1 MPEGAICLGWSIRE
15 TDVREVEMDVPFGE
29 RFARAIAAKDAP
41 VLLGLLAPKIDFRAM
56 TPGRIWEADSP
67 AQLVDEV
74 ILGKWFEPTD
84 RIDAIEAIENGEV
97 ADRESVRYRFRVTNN
112 DGAFLVEQQAYLAVA
127 DEGITYLRIMC
138 SGYRPIDNT
147 AD

>member
-1 MPEGAICLGWSIRE
+1 
-15 TDVREVEMDVPFGE
+15 MDIPLGE

-41 VLLGLLAPKIDFRAM
+41 ALLRLLDPQIDFRAM
-56 TPGRIWEADSP
+56 TPGRMWEADSP

-74 ILGKWFEPTD
+74 ILGKWFEPSD

-112 DGAFLVEQQAYLAVA
+112 DGSFLVEQQAYLGVA
-127 DEGITYLRIMC
+127 DDRIAFLRVMC
-138 SGYRPIDNT
+138 SGYRPIDKT

>member
-1 MPEGAICLGWSIRE
+1 
-15 TDVREVEMDVPFGE
+15 MDMPFGE

-41 VLLGLLAPKIDFRAM
+41 ALRGLLSPQLDFQAM

-74 ILGKWFEPTD
+74 IFGKWFEPTD

-97 ADRESVRYRFRVTNN
+97 VDRESVRYRFRVSNG
-112 DGAFLVEQQAYLAVA
+112 DGAFLVEQQAYLGVA
-127 DEGITYLRIMC
+127 DDGISWLRIMC
-138 SGYRPIDNT
+138 SGYRPLDKT
-147 AD
+147 TD

>member
-1 MPEGAICLGWSIRE
+1 
-15 TDVREVEMDVPFGE
+15 MDIPLGE

-41 VLLGLLAPKIDFRAM
+41 ALLRLLDPQIDFRAM
-56 TPGRIWEADSP
+56 TPGRMWEADSP

-74 ILGKWFEPTD
+74 ILGKWFEPSD

-112 DGAFLVEQQAYLAVA
+112 DGAFLVEQQAYLGVA
-127 DEGITYLRIMC
+127 DDRIAFLRVMC
-138 SGYRPIDNT
+138 SGYRPIDKT

>member
-1 MPEGAICLGWSIRE
+1 
-15 TDVREVEMDVPFGE
+15 MDIPLGE

-41 VLLGLLAPKIDFRAM
+41 ALLRLLDPQIDFRAM
-56 TPGRIWEADSP
+56 TPGRMWEADSP

-112 DGAFLVEQQAYLAVA
+112 DGSFLVEQQAYLGVA
-127 DEGITYLRIMC
+127 EDRIAFLRVMC
-138 SGYRPIDNT
+138 SGYRPIDKT

>member
-1 MPEGAICLGWSIRE
+1 
-15 TDVREVEMDVPFGE
+15 MDTPLGE

-41 VLLGLLAPKIDFRAM
+41 ALRGLLAPGIDFRAM

-84 RIDAIEAIENGEV
+84 RVDAIESIENGDV
-97 ADRESVRYRFRVTNN
+97 ADRQSVRYRFRVSNA
-112 DGAFLVEQQAYLAVA
+112 DGDFLVEQQAYLGIE

-138 SGYRPIDNT
+138 SGFRPIDKT

>member
-1 MPEGAICLGWSIRE
+1 
-15 TDVREVEMDVPFGE
+15 MDVPFGE

-41 VLLGLLAPKIDFRAM
+41 ALLGLLAPEIDFRAM

-74 ILGKWFEPTD
+74 ILGKWFDSTD

-97 ADRESVRYRFRVTNN
+97 ADRESVRYRFRVTNG
-112 DGAFLVEQQAYLAVA
+112 DGAFLVEQQAYLGVA

>member
-1 MPEGAICLGWSIRE
+1 
-15 TDVREVEMDVPFGE
+15 MDVPFGE

-41 VLLGLLAPKIDFRAM
+41 VLLGLLAPEIDFRAM
-56 TPGRIWEADSP
+56 TPGRIWEVDSP

-74 ILGKWFEPTD
+74 ILGTWFEPTD

-97 ADRESVRYRFRVTNN
+97 ADRESVRYRFRVTND
-112 DGAFLVEQQAYLAVA
+112 DGAFLVEQQAYLGVS
-127 DEGITYLRIMC
+127 DEGINWLRIMC
-138 SGYRPIDNT
+138 SGYRPIDKT

>member
-1 MPEGAICLGWSIRE
+1 
-15 TDVREVEMDVPFGE
+15 MDIPLGE

-41 VLLGLLAPKIDFRAM
+41 ALLRLLDPQIDFRAM
-56 TPGRIWEADSP
+56 TPGRTWEAASP

-74 ILGKWFEPTD
+74 ILGKWFEPAD

-112 DGAFLVEQQAYLAVA
+112 DGAFLVEQQAYLGVA
-127 DEGITYLRIMC
+127 EDRIAFLRVMC
-138 SGYRPIDNT
+138 SGFRPIDKT